1 MPLGVTTSLDFKNKI
16 NRVEHGERATACCRA
31 AIRSSASEYVIY
43 TAHHDHLGVGEPD
56 AEGDKIYNG
65 AMDNASGVA
74 QLLAIGKAFKAL
86 PTPPRRSIMLLFV
99 AAEEQGLLG
108 SKYYA
113 DASDASRPARSRRT
127 STSTAATSGAA
138 RKDVTYI
145 GKGKSI
151 ARCGRRCDR
160 RSCRAAP

>member
-1 MPLGVTTSLDFKNKI
+1 MLK
-16 NRVEHGERATACCRA
+16 A
-31 AIRSSASEYVIY
+31 AIRRSKSEYVIY

-86 PTPPRRSIMLLFV
+86 PQPPKRSIMLLFV

-108 SKYYA
+108 SKFY
-113 DASDASRPARSRRT
+113 SSIRRR
-127 STSTAATSGAA
+127 AGQ
-138 RKDVTYI
+138 
-145 GKGKSI
+145 
-151 ARCGRRCDR
+151 DR
-160 RSCRAAP
+160 REHQLRRRQHLGPRQGHHLYRQGQVDHR

>member
-1 MPLGVTTSLDFKNKI
+1 MPLGVTTSLDFKTTI
-16 NRVEHGERATACCRA
+16 NRSNTANVYGVLKGSDPA
-31 AIRSSASEYVIY
+31 LSEEYVIY

-86 PTPPRRSIMLLFV
+86 PQPPKRSVMLLFV

-108 SKYYA
+108 SKFYA
-113 DASDASRPARSRRT
+113 EHPTRRARQDRREHQLSMAATSSAAPRTSCSSARASRPSTTT
-127 STSTAATSGAA
+127 STPSP
-138 RKDVTYI
+138 
-145 GKGKSI
+145 
-151 ARCGRRCDR
+151 
-160 RSCRAAP
+160 SCRVAS